1 MAIDAQCNRVVSMPT
16 GGVERRLQGLDA
28 LRGLAILL
36 VLIRHSWPELAG
48 TAGAVGVVVFF
59 TLSGYLITGLL
70 TRDIQTYGRVRYARF
85 YRNRALR
92 LLPALFLLLA
102 GIAVV
107 TLTLDPLDERG
118 SLPRAVIVGLTY
130 TANLPFNHGSP
141 TVEHLWTLATEEQF
155 YIVWPVI
162 LAVGIRFRK
171 LRSAV
176 FGSAVLIIAVLGIS
190 LLLTYPGVSGIYS
203 LPTSWCIAMVIGAC
217 AFFTREKLQVHLQ
230 PPRRRAHAAAVV
242 ALAFLLG
249 TAALPEDKGS
259 PVLYLIVGPAVALCS
274 VVLIVYLTRWTTL
287 PTPALKPLRWLGVV
301 SYAAYLWNWP
311 IVVWIDHRPLS
322 AVQAFGAVALT
333 LVAATIS
340 WWLVERPALLLKSR
354 LDARTKSEAAVSHV
368 DPSHSS
374 ANTGPDA
381 ATWPPGSS

>member
-1 MAIDAQCNRVVSMPT
+1 MAIAAECNRVVSMPT
-16 GGVERRLQGLDA
+16 RGVERRLQGLDA

-118 SLPRAVIVGLTY
+118 SLPRAVTVGLTY

-162 LAVGIRFRK
+162 LAIGIRFRK
-171 LRSAV
+171 LRLAV
-176 FGSAVLIIAVLGIS
+176 FGSALLIVAALGVS

-217 AFFTREKLQVHLQ
+217 AFLAREKLQPHLQ
-230 PPRRRAHAAAVV
+230 PPRLRAHAAAVA
-242 ALAFLLG
+242 ALAVVLG
-249 TAALPEDKGS
+249 TAVLPEDKGS
-259 PVLYLIVGPAVALCS
+259 PVLYIIVGPTIALSS
-274 VVLIVYLTRWTTL
+274 VVLIVYLTRWQTL
-287 PTPALKPLRWLGVV
+287 PTPALTPLRWLGVV

-311 IVVWIDHRPLS
+311 IVVWIDERPLS
-322 AVQAFGAVALT
+322 AVQALGAVVLT

-354 LDARTKSEAAVSHV
+354 LDAHTKVKPLSTERDHA
-368 DPSHSS
+368 DSS
-374 ANTGPDA
+374 SKTAPDA
-381 ATWPPGSS
+381 ASWPPRSP